1 MEDCS
6 TKLECSICLLKFTK
20 PRIIDCHHTFC
31 EECLQDHINNC
42 TRNNKFNC
50 PLCRKSCNVPPL
62 GAKGFQSNFYVEDE
76 AVDEFCGVHDQHIL
90 DGFCSDCQVVVCN
103 ECKRISHR
111 GHDVQHLQDV
121 RLAFKQELQQLQHD
135 LEDQIPKFK
144 TFSDSIK
151 TNISEIKES
160 KESVCM
166 QIKGQG
172 DKLCEKIRELEQQMI
187 QNVTATHEA
196 DVKSMNRI
204 SEGVDTIL
212 LQLHDNIK
220 TISQTS
226 KDRSTVKII
235 NRVQIAK
242 LQKEENQKRKLP
254 KVPNASSAKFRPG
267 KIDQM
272 TSSLLLE
279 KMGKLNIYQEE
290 DFRQTF
296 NAGLIT
302 ELWLESSQ
310 ILVGG
315 LSWKVSVSKSASKTQ
330 NTSIVENVSR
340 YMASPS
346 SLLDAFYVTP
356 VQFLHVRLQFD
367 SKYKSCQGKFTI
379 KLINEEDGQ
388 LTPVKDDNQTFSD
401 VCHSYDWND
410 VIDFETLA
418 DPNRGF
424 LNGDNNITIQVQLK
438 VTDIMQ

>member
-1 MEDCS
+1 MAECNA
-6 TKLECSICLLKFTK
+6 KNNCSICLSKFTK

-31 EECLQDHINNC
+31 EDCLQDHMDNF
-42 TRNNKFNC
+42 TRNNRFNC
-50 PLCRKSCNVPPL
+50 PLCRKSCNVPPA

-76 AVDEFCGVHDQHIL
+76 AIDEFCGVHDQQIL
-90 DGFCSDCQVVVCN
+90 DSFCSYCQLVVCN
-103 ECKRISHR
+103 QCKLSSHR
-111 GHDVQHLQDV
+111 GHDVQTLQDV
-121 RLAFKQELQQLQHD
+121 RPAFKQELQELQHD

-151 TNISEIKES
+151 TNISEIKDS
-160 KESVCM
+160 KESVCK
-166 QIKGQG
+166 QIEEQG
-172 DKLCEKIRELEQQMI
+172 DKLCKKIRELEQQMI

-267 KIDQM
+267 KIDQL

-290 DFRQTF
+290 IFRQTF
-296 NAGLIT
+296 NVGLIT
-302 ELWLESSQ
+302 DLWLESPQ

-330 NTSIVENVSR
+330 TTSLVENVSR

-356 VQFLHVRLQFD
+356 AQFLHIRLQFD
-367 SKYKSCQGKFTI
+367 SKYKSCRGKFTI
-379 KLINEEDGQ
+379 KLINEEEGQ
-388 LTPVKDDNQTFSD
+388 LATVKEDNQTFSD
-401 VCHSYDWND
+401 ACQSYDWND
-410 VIDFETLA
+410 VIDFEMLT
-418 DPNRGF
+418 DTSRGF
-424 LNGDNNITIQVQLK
+424 LNEDKNITVQVQLK